1 MGLSAKLMMRQGQ
14 ALTMTPQLLQAIKL
28 LQFSNL
34 ELSAFIESE
43 LEKNPLLERAEEA
56 PEPGGSES
64 FDAPEGGDE
73 AGRDWDSPTLETGAA
88 ALEAA
93 LDTDFSN
100 TFEAERIPATQ
111 ERAASDTPG
120 LSDTAWSGAG
130 GAPGSSGGFD
140 GEAPDLEAYVAER
153 VSLADHLT
161 RQLMVTTADPV
172 ARLIGAALIDG
183 LDESGYC
190 RADLDEIATRLG
202 CGRALVETTL
212 ALLQGFEPTGVGAR
226 DLAECL
232 ALQLKERDR
241 FDPAMAAMIANLPL
255 LARRDYAALRKVCG
269 VEDDD
274 LIDMAAEL
282 RRLDPKPGRAFGGEP
297 PVPVI
302 PDVMTRAAPD
312 GSWQVELNSDALPRV
327 LVSATYAALIGA
339 KSGSEADRT
348 FISGCLQSA
357 NWLTKS
363 LDQRARTI
371 LKIASEIVR
380 QQDGFFA
387 HGVAHLRP
395 LNLKTVADAIGM
407 HESTVSRVTSGKH
420 MATPR
425 GLFEMKYFFSASIKA
440 ADGGEA
446 HSAEAVRNRIKTL
459 IESESPEETLSDD
472 ALVAR
477 LRADAIDIAR
487 RTVAKYRESLR
498 IPSSVE
504 RRREKKAA
512 RSAGAGARVEG

>member
-14 ALTMTPQLLQAIKL
+14 TLTMTPQLLQAIKL

-43 LEKNPLLERAEEA
+43 LEKNPLLERLEETQ
-56 PEPGGSES
+56 EPGAREEPGS
-64 FDAPEGGDE
+64 DAPDGGDDGARE
-73 AGRDWDSPTLETGAA
+73 WDSATLETGAA

-111 ERAASDTPG
+111 ERQSFDAPG
-120 LSDTAWSGAG
+120 LSDTAWSGTG
-130 GAPGSSGGFD
+130 GAAPGSSGGFD

-153 VSLADHLT
+153 VSLADHLS
-161 RQLMVTTADPV
+161 RQMALATGDPV
-172 ARLIGAALIDG
+172 ARLIGAALIDAI
-183 LDESGYC
+183 DESGYC
-190 RADLDEIATRLG
+190 RADLDEIADRLG
-202 CGRALVETTL
+202 CALARVEAAL
-212 ALLQGFEPTGVGAR
+212 GLLQSFDPTGVGAR

-241 FDPAMAAMIANLPL
+241 FDPAMAAMVANLPL
-255 LARRDYAALRKVCG
+255 LARRDYAGLRKLCG
-269 VEDDD
+269 VDDED
-274 LIDMAAEL
+274 LLDMAAEL

-297 PVPVI
+297 PVPVQ
-302 PDVMTRAAPD
+302 PDVLTRAAPD
-312 GSWQVELNSDALPRV
+312 GSWQVELNTDALPRV
-327 LVSATYAALIGA
+327 LVNSRYAALIGSKA
-339 KSGSEADRT
+339 GSEADRT
-348 FISGCLQSA
+348 FVSGCLQSA

-371 LKIASEIVR
+371 LKVSSEIVR
-380 QQDGFFA
+380 QQDGFFS
-387 HGVAHLRP
+387 HGVEHLRP

-420 MATPR
+420 MSTPR
-425 GLFEMKYFFSASIKA
+425 GLFELKYFFSAAIKA

-446 HSAEAVRNRIKTL
+446 HSAEAVRSRIKAL
-459 IESESPEETLSDD
+459 IDAESGDETLSDD

-477 LRADAIDIAR
+477 LREEKIDIAR

-512 RSAGAGARVEG
+512 RSGAEAG